1 MLYERSNFESEK
13 FRGYNEADINPLNAK
28 LHRICHL
35 LALLGAHHIL
45 HVSRIKVNQIYKVRF
60 FIIKP
65 KNKERKVK
73 AIPIQAWADLQGSR
87 RLRLPDFKTNGT

>member
-28 LHRICHL
+28 LNRICHL
-35 LALLGAHHIL
+35 LALLEAHHIL
-45 HVSRIKVNQIYKVRF
+45 HVSRIRVNQISKVRF

-65 KNKERKVK
+65 KMKKEKLKQSQYR
-73 AIPIQAWADLQGSR
+73 PGQA
-87 RLRLPDFKTNGT
+87 LRFPGG

>member
-35 LALLGAHHIL
+35 LALLGVRHIFHLRGLRVKIYHGHAASIL
-45 HVSRIKVNQIYKVRF
+45 HN
-60 FIIKP
+60 
-65 KNKERKVK
+65 N
-73 AIPIQAWADLQGSR
+73 
-87 RLRLPDFKTNGT
+87 RLILICGLPSDYRLLFLP